1 MAVFVINE
9 WLWSDVPGH
18 NGAANQRE
26 AFKAIV
32 KLSTSQHQIV
42 VVEGSAFDQKAW
54 RLCKSTDTNPMVV
67 QRIVGALYVPT
78 LRLNSDRCLLL
89 KREALPAIPP
99 ELASAT
105 NPDDHYLVQAQ
116 LAVPGATLVTTD
128 GDLCEAV
135 RQASLSCIS
144 REEFLSAHL

>member
-18 NGAANQRE
+18 NGPDNQRE
-26 AFKAIV
+26 GFKVIV
-32 KLSTSQHQIV
+32 KLPVSQHQIV

-54 RLCKSTDTNPMVV
+54 KLCKSTDTNPMVV
-67 QRIVGALYVPT
+67 QRIAGAYAKS
-78 LRLNSDRCLLL
+78 LRLDSNRCLILRSETL
-89 KREALPAIPP
+89 APLPP

-116 LAVPGATLVTTD
+116 LASPGAILVTTD
-128 GDLCEAV
+128 GELCEAV
-135 RQASLSCIS
+135 KQVHLSCIS
-144 REEFLSAHL
+144 REEFLNTYI